1 MLSKTN
7 RLVHLLRAAI
17 YLAVLYLVFYANE
30 FIPFV
35 TYPTPVCFLGVLF
48 FRPWMVCFILAAIV
62 IFLIVSSRSFFESLN
77 YSRKLVHT
85 VLQTIAIIP
94 MSALIIY
101 ILFTESLNPPSIKWV
116 QCDTPNPETQIAC
129 ITFTDKYS
137 DNVRFYSMPSLICEG
152 KEIGEIDTPP
162 QEPEKS
168 VLYCDWHITWNN
180 GIGRITTNQEHGNYL
195 LLVISMGKGKFRLI
209 KTSRI

>member
-1 MLSKTN
+1 
-7 RLVHLLRAAI
+7 
-17 YLAVLYLVFYANE
+17 
-30 FIPFV
+30 
-35 TYPTPVCFLGVLF
+35 
-48 FRPWMVCFILAAIV
+48 
-62 IFLIVSSRSFFESLN
+62 
-77 YSRKLVHT
+77 
-85 VLQTIAIIP
+85 

-101 ILFTESLNPPSIKWV
+101 ILSTGSLNPPSIKWV

-152 KEIGEIDTPP
+152 KEIGEIDIPP

-180 GIGRITTNQEHGNYL
+180 GIGRITTNQEHGNYP
-195 LLVISMGKGKFRLI
+195 LLVISMGKGKFQLI
-209 KTSRI
+209 KLRLPI